1 MPKSSNCDAEVCLGK
16 AANRSPRVR
25 CEICST
31 SVHLKCAN
39 LDNTVVKPLRDSA
52 GLCWLCPNCRD
63 PEKRKSTS
71 NSNTIDLILQRSTS
85 TLKLVGALMD
95 TVQILSRL
103 IRTMCSRPVCSA
115 GRPSA
120 LDDEFP
126 GNHDPLNFTE
136 IFESIM
142 NAELENWLND
152 VTVLR
157 AGQPTVDEAVF
168 VQFMNNRLT
177 GAARVR
183 NKCLKKPC
191 GCTQVITIQV
201 SEAEAEENVIKTE
214 EIVVI
219 KITKIETMNNKM
231 VISKVT
237 ITSSSKATTRIE
249 ATVEIEVINITE
261 EVVIEELLTWFRKI
275 RDPNN
280 SNNNNLSNHVK
291 RLM

>member
-63 PEKRKSTS
+63 PEKRKATS

-120 LDDEFP
+120 LDAEFP

-142 NAELENWLND
+142 NGDKRPRSSSLSRPSLPQPDKIMRVD
-152 VTVLR
+152 VPVDQTLDSNNSV
-157 AGQPTVDEAVF
+157 PTVSD
-168 VQFMNNRLT
+168 
-177 GAARVR
+177 
-183 NKCLKKPC
+183 
-191 GCTQVITIQV
+191 
-201 SEAEAEENVIKTE
+201 AEDHQQLHR
-214 EIVVI
+214 
-219 KITKIETMNNKM
+219 
-231 VISKVT
+231 
-237 ITSSSKATTRIE
+237 SSRPA
-249 ATVEIEVINITE
+249 
-261 EVVIEELLTWFRKI
+261 
-275 RDPNN
+275 
-280 SNNNNLSNHVK
+280 
-291 RLM
+291 